1 MTEADIPRVQEI
13 EQISFHTNWSAATY
27 RRELRNRASCRY
39 VVARTSSEPPPPGE
53 GNSRRR
59 PLLSQFFSPLIN
71 PHYPAS
77 DTPLIGYGGLWVT
90 LDEGHITV
98 LAVDPPYR
106 QRGVGELLLN
116 SLIDAALEMQATVL
130 TLEVRE
136 SNTAAQQLY
145 LKYGFAPAGRR
156 VRYYT
161 DNGEDALIM
170 WTGQMTAPEY
180 QTRLRELRQQL
191 YRRLRAQV

>member
-1 MTEADIPRVQEI
+1 MTEADIPQVQEI
-13 EQISFHTNWSAATY
+13 EHLSFHTNWSAATY

-39 VVARTSSEPPPPGE
+39 VVARASSEPPPAGE
-53 GNSRRR
+53 NGNRRR
-59 PLLSQFFSPLIN
+59 PLLSQLFSPLLN
-71 PHYPAS
+71 PNYPAA
-77 DTPLIGYGGLWVT
+77 DALLIGYGGLWVT

-98 LAVDPPYR
+98 IAVDPAYR

-116 SLIDAALEMQATVL
+116 SLIDAALEMNATAL

-136 SNTAAQQLY
+136 SNIAAQQLY
-145 LKYGFAPAGRR
+145 LKYGFTPAGRR

-170 WTGQMTAPEY
+170 WTGQMTSLAY
-180 QTRLRELRQQL
+180 QTRLRDLRQQL
-191 YRRLRAQV
+191 YRRLRA